1 MDLIEDLP
9 DSIQNI
15 KVYQPPIASEP
26 RAKKVTNYAEQADDD
41 DDDDDDGYDPA
52 DYSDSISDEDDA
64 FLKPN
69 EEIDFNNNLNE
80 SCSKLRGMSVAED
93 DFVTIDLTRSQP
105 PSSPLICLNTG
116 TILNIKMVILI
127 KNVLHK

>member
-15 KVYQPPIASEP
+15 KVYQTPVASKP
-26 RAKKVTNYAEQADDD
+26 RVKKVPNYAEQADD

-69 EEIDFNNNLNE
+69 DEIDFNNNLND

-93 DFVTIDLTRSQP
+93 DVVTIDLTRSQP

-116 TILNIKMVILI
+116 TIAF
-127 KNVLHK
+127 